1 MIKRVLSF
9 ILLILLLITSIP
21 LNVFSAET
29 STENTNDTVI
39 SVNQGYGKAETV
51 VKVDIFVDNNPGF
64 VSLDLRLYFDSS
76 ILTLLAVE
84 NGSALANMNFVP
96 PIDDALTSG
105 CALSWD
111 AEKVDEELVVDGV
124 VATLTFQINK
134 GVEANSISEVSVQRI
149 DAKDNDLRDLFFST
163 LSGKVQVLT
172 YTPGDVNDDGI
183 ISATDNVYIR
193 RFNAGGYGVVINEAA
208 ADVNDDG
215 MITSTD
221 VVYIRRY
228 MAGGYFDPDTGK
240 PLMLKPSTPKCA
252 HNMTATAAKAATCT
266 DDGNIAYWYCELCQ
280 KYFEDEAGTTEVELA
295 NTIINALGHNIVT
308 VPGYD
313 ATKERPGLTDGKAC
327 NRAGCYYVEVEQ
339 VEIPIVTGY
348 VIKYEIAN
356 GEDYIEKNT
365 PIIPADKRQ
374 YFSDTG
380 IELPQPQV
388 AGYRFIGW
396 SLSQASSDNII
407 TEIPAGTTGDKT
419 LYGHWQPIEYT
430 ITFDSPDIPFEKKTY
445 TVDSGATLT
454 NPSWFGYTFVGWSD
468 DNGFIVN
475 RIKPGTTGNIT
486 LHANWTSDRN
496 KATSYQSYGA
506 PIIIEDDKNGQILF
520 VYNIGKI
527 DNVPLNEVEFI
538 GKTETLNYKK
548 EVAVTDTVDETYV
561 DNINKMISEATTKS
575 SGWTLSNEWEDIYS
589 SQEQVGNLSEKSD
602 ERTTADGKVVG
613 GKYFV
618 SNSEGGSTYVSTESG
633 GSTSSSSKVTTE
645 NSVGINASYDH
656 TTEKY
661 CDAKLGASNV
671 TETNAGIELPIKIA
685 KVSAGVKNTTTVE
698 AEVKNGRKDND
709 AFHIDGSISG
719 YVGTV
724 DFGESSSYYNSVVN
738 DSSSWNSTNSYEQSS
753 ETSREESVT
762 NAIKEQIS
770 QTTTHN
776 LSKALGQTNS
786 NTTTK
791 QDQHMSSEEY
801 STSFTYNKG
810 SQSTVTKLLEFNSS
824 EAGYYRIIT
833 AGTVHVYGV
842 VGYDVATASYYTYC
856 FNVLDDTTREILD
869 YSKDNMNFN
878 DCENGVVTFDIPY
891 EINEYVAGFVG
902 KTDGLEISYD
912 GVVTDFEAG
921 ENFGGT
927 VVVPQYEAKNN
938 LDGTFSAV
946 KVTSFDASAFA
957 GKENIETVVLPIY
970 ITNIPDGAFAG
981 CTNLKTVIAYGVTSI
996 GANAF
1001 SGCENL
1007 NKFYVDNAI
1016 TSLGAK
1022 AFEGVPEVAVT
1033 AYNAAVADAAISC
1046 GAKKISVNVS
1056 YIKDTYENKVI
1067 TVDSDTLYFALIGNG
1082 GNYNNV
1088 RIDSAAK
1095 ETLISN
1101 MVFANNSDTPLK
1113 LASEKVTLAR
1123 VKVENSPS
1131 FALVL
1136 TADNSE
1142 LALLGTVSLNSAV
1155 ENTVLSKNVTLK
1167 TADHNTTSKLV
1178 LNGRYLVYGSVTNT
1192 SYLNV
1197 TPTAIT
1203 EGAYNGYLLPS
1214 VVTFNANGGS
1224 VGQNSKV
1231 VYKEHT
1237 YGTLPTPEKQYFA
1250 FKGWYTAAEGGTLIT
1265 ADTKVN
1271 TDKDHTLYAHWE
1283 AVTATIKFNA
1293 NGGAVDQTS
1302 KVVYIGQAI
1311 GELPKATMSGYI
1323 FDGWYTALS
1332 GGSKV
1337 TASTVMGE
1345 NDIVVYARWTKIV
1358 ATSATIKT
1366 PATKTV
1372 YNQGDTFSAVGLT
1385 LTVKYNDGTSKTV
1398 TYTDCTISSPN
1409 MTSAGTK
1416 TVTATYEGVSVSYSV
1431 TVKALTLSL
1440 SVDTTSAS
1448 SGIINLKATASAG
1461 TVTWKSSNTSVAT
1474 VDSTGKVTLKD
1485 CAGTATITA
1494 TAKNGACTAVATKE
1508 ITVSNTSG
1516 TKYKETSSADTATV
1530 LYATRPEGYNTA
1542 LPVTGTI
1549 PTYSVNSADIT
1560 GSTKETTSGRVEVAF
1575 ANSGIDGYVYYQF
1588 NYNSSDSSGKDNE
1601 NKIIH
1606 WKEDWRLVQSSS
1618 NNFKFHTSFGRQ
1630 FYSKDDYREH
1640 TAQQNWTPYYAIWW
1654 AYQDKQAGHTW
1665 YVALGIEGALAGSW
1679 YRFPVYNY
1687 TKTVTTYTY
1696 WYYSVK

>member
-1 MIKRVLSF
+1 MKRALSLVLVICFLISGIPF
-9 ILLILLLITSIP
+9 RARSASAAEPAGDALLMVEDAYCKVGNTVYV
-21 LNVFSAET
+21 NVYI
-29 STENTNDTVI
+29 ENNPGIAGMTLSLTYDEDKATLI
-39 SVNQGYGKAETV
+39 SVESGEALSYMSFTAPKDLKSGCRLPWATESVDEESVKDGVAAVLEFKIADNAEV
-51 VKVDIFVDNNPGF
+51 NDKVYVSLSYNNGAIVDNNLGP
-64 VSLDLRLYFDSS
+64 VS
-76 ILTLLAVE
+76 
-84 NGSALANMNFVP
+84 
-96 PIDDALTSG
+96 PIIVSG
-105 CALSWD
+105 C
-111 AEKVDEELVVDGV
+111 
-124 VATLTFQINK
+124 
-134 GVEANSISEVSVQRI
+134 I
-149 DAKDNDLRDLFFST
+149 D
-163 LSGKVQVLT
+163 VLD
-172 YTPGDVNDDGI
+172 YTPGDLNDNDI
-183 ISATDNVYIR
+183 VDTTDVVYLM
-193 RFNAGGYGVVINEAA
+193 RFIAGGYDVTINEAA
-208 ADVNDDG
+208 ADVNNDG
-215 MITSTD
+215 NTD
-221 VVYIRRY
+221 TTDCVYILRY
-228 MAGGYFDPDTGK
+228 IAGGYTGPDGK
-240 PLMLKPSTPKCA
+240 PLRLKPSEPKCD
-252 HNMTATAAKAATCT
+252 HSLTAFAAKDATCT
-266 DDGNIAYWYCELCQ
+266 EDGNIAYWYCELCQ
-280 KYFEDEAGTTEVELA
+280 KYFSDESGSTETTLAGTV
-295 NTIINALGHNIVT
+295 IDALGHNIVT

-313 ATKERPGLTDGKAC
+313 ATKESTGLTDGKAC
-327 NRAGCYYVEVEQ
+327 DRSGCDYVEIAQEV
-339 VEIPIVTGY
+339 IPVVTGY
-348 VIKYEIAN
+348 KITYEIAN

-365 PIIPADKRQ
+365 PVIPADKRQ
-374 YFSDTG
+374 YFSDIG

-396 SLSQASSDNII
+396 SYSQASSDNVI

-419 LYGHWQPIEYT
+419 LYGHWQAIEYT
-430 ITFDSPDIPFEKKTY
+430 VTFDSPDIPFENITY
-445 TVDSGATLT
+445 TVDSGATLK
-454 NPSWFGYTFVGWSD
+454 NPSCFGYTFVGWSD
-468 DNGFIVN
+468 DNGFIVS

-506 PIIIEDDKNGQILF
+506 PIIIEDDKSGQILF

-548 EVAVTDTVDETYV
+548 KVDVTDTVNETYV

-575 SGWTLSNEWEDIYS
+575 SGWTLSKEWEDIYS
-589 SQEQVGNLSEKSD
+589 TQEETGNLSEKSD
-602 ERTTADGKVVG
+602 ERTTAEGKVVG

-618 SNSEGGSTYVSTESG
+618 SNSEGGSTYSSTESG
-633 GSTSSSSKVTTE
+633 GSSSNSSKVTTE

-661 CDAKLGASNV
+661 CDAKLGVSNV
-671 TETNAGIELPIKIA
+671 TEASAGIELPVKIA

-698 AEVKNGRKDND
+698 AEVKNGRKDTD
-709 AFHIDGSISG
+709 SFHIDGSISG

-724 DFGESSSYYNSVVN
+724 DLNESSSYYNSFLS

-753 ETSREESVT
+753 ETSREDSVT

-776 LSKALGQTNS
+776 LSKALGQANTN
-786 NTTTK
+786 TAEK
-791 QDQHMSSEEY
+791 QEQHMSAEEY

-810 SQSTVTKLLEFNSS
+810 TQSTVTKLLEFNSS

-878 DCENGVVTFDIPY
+878 DCENGVVTFEIPF

-912 GVVTDFEAG
+912 GVVTDFEAT
-921 ENFGGT
+921 ENFDGT

-938 LDGTFSAV
+938 QDGTFSAV
-946 KVTSFDASAFA
+946 KVTSFATSAFA

-970 ITNIPDGAFAG
+970 ITHIPDGAFAG
-981 CTNLKTVIAYGVTSI
+981 CKNLKTVIAYGVTSI

-1007 NKFYVDNAI
+1007 SKFYVDNAI
-1016 TSLGAK
+1016 TFLGAN
-1022 AFEGVPEVAVT
+1022 AFEGVTEVAVT

-1046 GAKKISVNVS
+1046 GAKKISVNIS

-1067 TVDSDTLYFALIGNG
+1067 TVDFDTLYFALIGNG
-1082 GNYNNV
+1082 GNYNNI

-1178 LNGRYLVYGSVTNT
+1178 LNGGYLVYGSVTNT

-1237 YGTLPTPEKQYFA
+1237 YGTLPTPEKQHFA
-1250 FKGWYTAAEGGTLIT
+1250 FKGWYTTAEGGTLIT

-1283 AVTATIKFNA
+1283 AVTATVHFDANGGNVDQATKTFYIGQPYGTLPTPTKPYNTFKGWYTAADGGSQVTSDTIVEINTNQTLYAHWEIMTAIINFNA
-1293 NGGAVDQTS
+1293 NGGSVSTASQIVNLGER
-1302 KVVYIGQAI
+1302 IGI
-1311 GELPKATMSGYI
+1311 LPVPTRDYYT
-1323 FDGWYTALS
+1323 FTGWYTAAS
-1332 GGSKV
+1332 GGERITADGAVLTSGSFTLYAQWALNPLSDWVPASSVPSGAQTVENKWTYTRTQTTESTDSSMSGWTQTGSYWKQTGSGSANYATFPAGYDENHTYYKTFERAAYSAYDDGSTKREV
-1337 TASTVMGE
+1337 TNTWAGY
-1345 NDIVVYARWTKIV
+1345 VYWHWMYD
-1358 ATSATIKT
+1358 TSA
-1366 PATKTV
+1366 
-1372 YNQGDTFSAVGLT
+1372 N
-1385 LTVKYNDGTSKTV
+1385 
-1398 TYTDCTISSPN
+1398 
-1409 MTSAGTK
+1409 
-1416 TVTATYEGVSVSYSV
+1416 
-1431 TVKALTLSL
+1431 
-1440 SVDTTSAS
+1440 
-1448 SGIINLKATASAG
+1448 
-1461 TVTWKSSNTSVAT
+1461 
-1474 VDSTGKVTLKD
+1474 
-1485 CAGTATITA
+1485 GTATRAIYH
-1494 TAKNGACTAVATKE
+1494 KR
-1508 ITVSNTSG
+1508 G
-1516 TKYKETSSADTATV
+1516 TGPD
-1530 LYATRPEGYNTA
+1530 N
-1542 LPVTGTI
+1542 
-1549 PTYSVNSADIT
+1549 
-1560 GSTKETTSGRVEVAF
+1560 
-1575 ANSGIDGYVYYQF
+1575 GYVYQYF
-1588 NYNSSDSSGKDNE
+1588 FAFTSTRGDYSSDRGYCNSQGITNYIVNDQKTSNAECGGATRWFRFDYYLSSYVDYQ
-1601 NKIIH
+1601 KI
-1606 WKEDWRLVQSSS
+1606 
-1618 NNFKFHTSFGRQ
+1618 
-1630 FYSKDDYREH
+1630 
-1640 TAQQNWTPYYAIWW
+1640 
-1654 AYQDKQAGHTW
+1654 YQYEK
-1665 YVALGIEGALAGSW
+1665 
-1679 YRFPVYNY
+1679 
-1687 TKTVTTYTY
+1687 VTTGNESATQVTAGGEISNVQHLVRYRT
-1696 WYYSVK
+1696 K